1 MAAQKN
7 HHYSNL
13 PPRQAS
19 AGEEKEKTRGT
30 AISIREQ
37 SERPIGPQERSRP
50 GMFRKKFISTHAC
63 VHGMQVVSQGN

>member
-19 AGEEKEKTRGT
+19 AGEEKKKTRGT

-37 SERPIGPQERSRP
+37 SERPIGPQERSRLP
-50 GMFRKKFISTHAC
+50 WDVPKKVYFHTC
-63 VHGMQVVSQGN
+63 VHGIA